1 MRGFTLLLI
10 FLVAPLSGCGGETAT
25 RVASKQS
32 GSPLQRG
39 TFTRDLLLTGEL
51 EAVNSIEIKAPQ
63 TSIFQMRIQFMAEEG
78 TRVEVGDPLIDFD
91 NSALATQARELET
104 QILDAETQ
112 IIARESQLASSLKDL
127 EIELEEKRFNHDR
140 TKLDVGIDPEIVSQ
154 KEYAERKLAFTQA
167 DRELEE
173 TVARVD
179 LTSDRGVADLDVLRI
194 NRDKLRKDLLQ
205 AQGELGLLSIH
216 APAAGLVVYSKR
228 QRSTLKYQEGDSCW
242 PGQGVLALPDLV
254 EMRAVFDVNEVDAPS
269 LRVDDELEIR
279 LDAFPGRPL
288 LGKIEFIPSMAVKR
302 DEASRI
308 AVFKV
313 HANLSETWIGEMK
326 PGMSILG
333 RLQLEGKE
341 DTPLVRRDA
350 VRFEDGRYWL
360 ETKGRRQEIHPLARN
375 ATYYRIEE
383 DAWAALG
390 GEEAS

>member
-1 MRGFTLLLI
+1 MRGFTLLLV
-10 FLVAPLSGCGGETAT
+10 FFVALLSGCGGESAT
-25 RVASKQS
+25 VAASKES
-32 GSPLQRG
+32 VSPLERG

-78 TRVEVGDPLIDFD
+78 TRVEVGDPLLDFD
-91 NSALATQARELET
+91 NSALATQALELET

-127 EIELEEKRFNHDR
+127 EIELEEKRFNYER
-140 TKLDVGIDPEIVSQ
+140 TRLDAGIDPEIVSQ
-154 KEYAERKLAFTQA
+154 KEFAERTLAFTQA
-167 DRELEE
+167 DRELRE

-179 LTSDRGVADLDVLRI
+179 LTRDRGVADLDVLRI

-205 AQGELGLLSIH
+205 AKGELGLLSIQ

-228 QRSTLKYQEGDSCW
+228 DRSTLKYQEGDSCW
-242 PGQGVLALPDLV
+242 PGQGVLSLPDLV
-254 EMRAVFDVNEVDAPS
+254 QMRAVFDVNEVDAPS

-279 LDAFPGRPL
+279 LDAFPERPL
-288 LGKIEFIPSMAVKR
+288 LGKIELIPSMAVKR

-313 HANLSETWIGEMK
+313 RANLSQTWIGEMK

-333 RLQLEGKE
+333 RLQLEGVE

-350 VRFEDGRYWL
+350 VRIEDGRFWL
-360 ETKGRRQEIHPLARN
+360 EAEGRRQEIHPLARN
-375 ATYYRIEE
+375 ATHYRIEE

-390 GEEAS
+390 GEESS